1 MSQMTAPA
9 PVREHE
15 LLTTAQA
22 ARRSGVTTPAIRRA
36 IAMGRLEA
44 HRGKGGVW
52 RISTAALR
60 AWMGS
65 RSGGHRVPLPVI
77 DPPADDVLLV
87 KDERP
92 FVLHMGFDGW
102 RDVEDRPSAPLGPN
116 VHAVRLRRTEIRQH
130 RHLNFTRFY
139 PEEDRW
145 EGRDHVVALGG

>member
-1 MSQMTAPA
+1 MSQTTVT
-9 PVREHE
+9 VREHD

-22 ARRSGVTTPAIRRA
+22 ARRAGVTTPAIRRA

-52 RISTAALR
+52 RISPAALR
-60 AWMGS
+60 AWMGV
-65 RSGGHRVPLPVI
+65 RGGAAALPRPLP
-77 DPPADDVLLV
+77 DAAPDDVLLV

-102 RDVEDRPSAPLGPN
+102 CDVEDRQSAQLSPG
-116 VHAVRLRRTEIRQH
+116 VHAVRLRRTEISQR

-145 EGRDHVVALGG
+145 EGYDHVVALGG